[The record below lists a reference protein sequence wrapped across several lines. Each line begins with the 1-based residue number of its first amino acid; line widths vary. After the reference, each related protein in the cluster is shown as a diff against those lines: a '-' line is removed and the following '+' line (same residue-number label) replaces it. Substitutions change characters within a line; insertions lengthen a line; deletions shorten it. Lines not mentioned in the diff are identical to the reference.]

1 MADTTN
7 PLPSIAEP
15 VIDRERRWNPL
26 WYRWI
31 KPLLETVRDTAD
43 GLITV
48 IEDVDQ
54 VGGQWGVTVN
64 VNNRVTAQIRLDGGA
79 TTSTFA
85 VLADKFIVV
94 HPSVNGTTIQAFI
107 VGLVNGVSTVG
118 INGNLVVDDTILA
131 RHIDVSTLSA
141 IVANIGTITAG
152 KLQRADG
159 EMIGDLDNKQI
170 IIEA

>member
-7 PLPSIAEP
+7 PLPSILEP
-15 VIDRERRWNPL
+15 VIDRERRWSPI

-48 IEDVDQ
+48 VEDVDQ
-54 VGGQWGVTVN
+54 LNGQWGITVN
-64 VNNRVTAQIRLDGGA
+64 VNNRVTGQIRLDGGA

-118 INGNLVVDDTILA
+118 INGDLIVDGTILA
-131 RHIDVSTLSA
+131 RHIAVSSLSA
-141 IVANIGTITAG
+141 ITANIGTVTAG
-152 KLQRADG
+152 VLQNVAG
-159 EMIGDLDNKQI
+159 TFVIDLDNGEI
-170 IIEA
+170 TTT